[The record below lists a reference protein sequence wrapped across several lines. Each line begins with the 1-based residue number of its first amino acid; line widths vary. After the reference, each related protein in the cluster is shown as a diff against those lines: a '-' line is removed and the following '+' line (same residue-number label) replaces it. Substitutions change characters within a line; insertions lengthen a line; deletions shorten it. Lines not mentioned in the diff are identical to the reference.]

1 MIKTYESDNLDAKF
15 ILSTEFTPELM
26 DHGKTLMFI
35 WNHGD
40 AAVEVLIDDRQ
51 RSIDSNQI
59 LCTTYLHK
67 LQIDNSS
74 GGLRFLIFNREFYC
88 IHTNDSEVSC
98 NGLLF
103 FGSNFSPTLTL
114 DADETE
120 RLDTLFN
127 VLNEEF
133 DTRETGQ
140 EEMLRILLKRFIIRC
155 TRLANKQLVKNG
167 NNQSEIDL
175 IRHFNV
181 LVEEYFKNKK
191 SVAEYAELMHKSP
204 KTIANVFSKN
214 SDRTP
219 LEVIHERI
227 IIEAK
232 RMILFTDKTMKEVGF
247 ELGYEDPAQFS
258 KLFKKHVGLTTS
270 AFKKQHENKM
280 FGKN

>member
-1 MIKTYESDNLDAKF
+1 
-15 ILSTEFTPELM
+15 
-26 DHGKTLMFI
+26 
-35 WNHGD
+35 
-40 AAVEVLIDDRQ
+40 
-51 RSIDSNQI
+51 
-59 LCTTYLHK
+59 
-67 LQIDNSS
+67 
-74 GGLRFLIFNREFYC
+74 
-88 IHTNDSEVSC
+88 
-98 NGLLF
+98 
-103 FGSNFSPTLTL
+103 
-114 DADETE
+114 
-120 RLDTLFN
+120 
-127 VLNEEF
+127 
-133 DTRETGQ
+133 
-140 EEMLRILLKRFIIRC
+140 MLRILLKRFIIRC

-167 NNQSEIDL
+167 NNQTEIDL

-191 SVAEYAELMHKSP
+191 SVAEYAKLMHKSP

-214 SDRTP
+214 SERTP

-270 AFKKQHENKM
+270 EFRKEHKNKV

>member
-1 MIKTYESDNLDAKF
+1 MIKTYESDNLGAKF
-15 ILSTEFTPELM
+15 ILSTEFSPELM

-40 AAVEVLIDDRQ
+40 DAVEVFIDDRQ

-59 LCTTYLHK
+59 LCTTYLHN

-114 DADETE
+114 DTAETE
-120 RLDTLFN
+120 RLNTLFY

-167 NNQSEIDL
+167 NNQTEIDL

-191 SVAEYAELMHKSP
+191 SVAEYAKLMHKSP

-214 SDRTP
+214 SERTP

-270 AFKKQHENKM
+270 EFRKEHKNKV

>member
-1 MIKTYESDNLDAKF
+1 MIKTYESDNLGAKF

>member
-1 MIKTYESDNLDAKF
+1 MIKTYVSDNLSAKF

-40 AAVEVLIDDRQ
+40 DAVEIFIDGRQ
-51 RSIDSNQI
+51 QSIDPNHV

-67 LQIDNSS
+67 LRIDNSTD
-74 GGLRFLIFNREFYC
+74 GLRFLIFNREFYC

-114 DADETE
+114 DAGETE
-120 RLDTLFN
+120 RLNTLFN

-181 LVEEYFKNKK
+181 LVEEHFKERK

-247 ELGYEDPAQFS
+247 ELGYEDPSQFS
-258 KLFKKHVGLTTS
+258 KLFKKHVGITTS
-270 AFKKQHENKM
+270 EFRKEHKNKV